1 MKIIVMNTAKQTVLP
16 LLIFS
21 FFLLSNYASA
31 KNVVAPETIV
41 NDICFQPR
49 DSFDDLLAYVDN
61 DIGVNNLISNST
73 IQKEVRQT
81 TKPEVITLLD
91 TIGFFGLLQQNFFL
105 RTNNLKTR
113 SLLDYPE
120 FTPFSQR
127 EKRAVYVDLF
137 YNQTSRLFFDR
148 NSSNICSYLAVSQ
161 PGFISAIE
169 NIIENSMPLLPE
181 GVTIDAD
188 AILRLLSL
196 FQTFTVQERR
206 LGLMLGGQFSW
217 NRWHFNIYAPWYYLE
232 RNHFVDQNI
241 QNNIEDLVA
250 DIIEDTTGKSQL
262 TSEEMA
268 LAEKRKNEFIDN
280 HLICDKFGIGDT
292 RIYADYPIIKKH
304 KMWTRVGFLATIPT
318 AFAFKKG
325 LRGTS
330 LSRAINRPTLD
341 LVALVEGVTAPVK
354 SVSQQA
360 FDFGLAAL
368 DNLGAM
374 ILEAPLGNGGHFGI
388 GLFGRN
394 RSPLSN
400 FIKFDWARRIVMRS
414 FISLEYQFAATE
426 WRSFRVPVNEAL
438 FNARNLTETDDPLIV
453 NSNFDFIVAQL
464 TDRLFPIA
472 LQTRVNPGVI
482 FRWTSH
488 MCYEGD
494 TCGFTLG
501 TDTYVRNKEKFS
513 SIDTNPAVKRIIDE
527 ANARSP
533 FAYQAKMVGSVFFKV
548 EKPDKLFT
556 ISLIGDYTYMN
567 KGIGSDFTLALNVD
581 CAF

>member
-1 MKIIVMNTAKQTVLP
+1 MNTAKQTVLP
-16 LLIFS
+16 LVIFS
-21 FFLLSNYASA
+21 FFLLTHYVSA
-31 KNVVAPETIV
+31 KIVVGPETAQYGT
-41 NDICFQPR
+41 DLKDR
-49 DSFDDLLAYVDN
+49 DSFDDLLTYVDN
-61 DIGVNNLISNST
+61 DVGVNNLISNSSNT
-73 IQKEVRQT
+73 IVRQIP
-81 TKPEVITLLD
+81 KSDVIILLNE
-91 TIGFFGLLQQNFFL
+91 IGFFGLLEENIFL
-105 RTNNLKTR
+105 RSNNLKTR

-137 YNQTSRLFFDR
+137 FNQTSRLFFNR
-148 NSSNICSYLAVSQ
+148 NSSNICSYLAVTQ
-161 PGFISAIE
+161 PSFISTVQT
-169 NIIENSMPLLPE
+169 IIENVKNLSE
-181 GVTIDAD
+181 GITIDTD

-196 FQTFTVQERR
+196 FQTFTEQERR
-206 LGLMLGGQFSW
+206 LGLMLGGQFTC

-241 QNNIEDLVA
+241 QNNIEELMA
-250 DIIEDTTGKSQL
+250 DIIQDATGITQL
-262 TSEEMA
+262 TPEEMA

-292 RIYADYPIIKKH
+292 RIYVDYPIIKKH

-325 LRGTS
+325 IRGTS
-330 LSRAINRPTLD
+330 LSRAINRPTFD
-341 LVALVEGVTAPVK
+341 LVALVDGFTAPVK

-360 FDFGLAAL
+360 FDVGIAAL

-374 ILEAPLGNGGHFGI
+374 ILDTPLGNGGHFGI

-438 FNARNLTETDDPLIV
+438 FNARNLTETDDPLVV
-453 NSNFDFIVAQL
+453 NSNFDFIVNQL

-513 SIDTNPAVKRIIDE
+513 SINANREVRQIIDV